1 MAKLR
6 KVRKKTKKLVIFF
19 GILSAYSYLRTIF
32 YDYTTMTSE
41 ETYYTIALTR
51 MTGFNQPIALQLYR
65 TLGSGQAVYDHRA
78 DIGDIIPNASPRL
91 RQAMLDWDDALRR
104 AAAEMDFI
112 SKGALRA
119 LTLNDADYPLRL
131 RDCPDA
137 PIVLFYRGTADLNQ
151 PHVINMVGTRHCT
164 PYGQDLVRRFITELR
179 QLCPEVLI
187 VSGLAY
193 GIDICAHRQALAAGY
208 ETVGVLAHG
217 LDQIYP
223 PRHRDTA
230 VSMVSHGGLLTEYTS
245 QTEPLPNNFRQ
256 RNRIVAGIS
265 DATILVESAIKGGGL
280 ITCRVAL
287 EYDRDVFAFPGNVGQ
302 PYSEGCNR
310 LIARNSAGL
319 ITSAQDF
326 VEAMG
331 WQSLRQAAR
340 PVERQL
346 FPELT
351 AEEQQVVTLL
361 SQSNDLQLNIISVR
375 TNIPI
380 GQLTALLFSLEMK
393 GVVKPLAGGTYHL
406 LLHV

>member
-1 MAKLR
+1 
-6 KVRKKTKKLVIFF
+6 
-19 GILSAYSYLRTIF
+19 
-32 YDYTTMTSE
+32 MTSE
-41 ETYYTIALTR
+41 EIYYTIALTR

-65 TLGSGQAVYDHRA
+65 TLGSGQAVYEHRA

-91 RQAMLDWDDALRR
+91 REALCNWDDALRR
-104 AAAEMDFI
+104 AAVEMEFI
-112 SKGALRA
+112 DKGAIRA
-119 LTLNDADYPLRL
+119 LTLNDDDYPLRL
-131 RDCPDA
+131 RECPDA
-137 PIVLFYRGTADLNQ
+137 PIVLFYRGSADLNQ
-151 PHVINMVGTRHCT
+151 QRVINMVGTRHCT
-164 PYGQDLVRRFITELR
+164 PYGQDLVRRFISQLR
-179 QLCPEVLI
+179 QLCPNMLI

-193 GIDICAHRQALAAGY
+193 GIDICTHREALGAGY

-223 PRHRDTA
+223 PRHRETA
-230 VSMVSHGGLLTEYTS
+230 VKMVGQGGLLTEYTS

-280 ITCRVAL
+280 ITCRVAQ
-287 EYDRDVFAFPGNVGQ
+287 EYGRDVFAFPGNIGQ
-302 PYSEGCNR
+302 PYSEGCNK
-310 LIARNSAGL
+310 LIAKNTAGL

-326 VEAMG
+326 LEAMG
-331 WQSLRQAAR
+331 WHSLQQVTQ

-351 AEEQQVVTLL
+351 SEEQQIVTLL
-361 SQSNDLQLNIISVR
+361 AQTNDLQQNVISVR

-406 LLHV
+406 LLSGN